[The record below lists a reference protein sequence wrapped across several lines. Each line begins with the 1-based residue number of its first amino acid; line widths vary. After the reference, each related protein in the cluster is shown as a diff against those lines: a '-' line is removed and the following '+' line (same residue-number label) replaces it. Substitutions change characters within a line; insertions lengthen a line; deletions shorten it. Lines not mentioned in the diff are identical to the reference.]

1 MFKYFA
7 VFLFLLI
14 LIGFL
19 LPDKPLI
26 PVQDAGQKDWH
37 KETFWYEPWGSSGV
51 HKGIDIF
58 ARHGT
63 PVLAPTTLLIL
74 YHGEIMKGGK
84 VIFALGPNWRLHY
97 FAHLASFTT
106 DLDAFVNKGEV
117 LGTLGNTGN
126 AKGKA
131 PHLHYSLISVFPLV
145 WRIDTSSQG
154 YKKAFYL
161 NPIDYLLTDI
171 EN

>member
-51 HKGIDIF
+51 HKGIDII

-74 YHGEIMKGGK
+74 YHLSSA
-84 VIFALGPNWRLHY
+84 VLHVSFSYSSLSFNSVCYHNIFIQLC
-97 FAHLASFTT
+97 
-106 DLDAFVNKGEV
+106 
-117 LGTLGNTGN
+117 
-126 AKGKA
+126 
-131 PHLHYSLISVFPLV
+131 I
-145 WRIDTSSQG
+145 
-154 YKKAFYL
+154 
-161 NPIDYLLTDI
+161 LLSK
-171 EN
+171 ENGCSIF